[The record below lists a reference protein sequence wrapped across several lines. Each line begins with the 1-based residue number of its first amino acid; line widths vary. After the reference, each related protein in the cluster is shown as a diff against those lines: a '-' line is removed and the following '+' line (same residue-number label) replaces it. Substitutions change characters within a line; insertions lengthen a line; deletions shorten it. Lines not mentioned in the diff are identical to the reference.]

1 MLATG
6 RFSFPVPRDA
16 NARAVAMIV
25 AAMHGRLAT
34 KRALLDSGVDVNAA
48 PYWRQTA
55 LHYAA
60 YMVRAQVVEELLA
73 RGADPSVIDAQ
84 TNRTPAQWAREL
96 GNSDIADRLEGG
108 GENMN
113 VILFGASGMVG
124 QGVLRECLLD
134 PDVRTVLSIGRSATR
149 QRHPKLRALVHRN
162 FLDFSPIENELS
174 DFDAGFFCLGVSS
187 AGMKEADY
195 RRVTYDFTMAA
206 ARVLA
211 RLNPGM
217 TFVYVS
223 GAGTDSSEHGR
234 TMWARVKGKTE
245 NDLLGLPFKAAYMFR
260 PGLIAPLD
268 GIKSK
273 TKLVRIS
280 YAVLGPLLPLLR
292 AAFPKYVTNT
302 QQVGRAMIQVAKH
315 GGPKT
320 LLENS
325 DINELARGAMLS

>member
-245 NDLLGLPFKAAYMFR
+245 RPARAAVQGRLHVPSRADCAARRNQIENQACQDLLRGA
-260 PGLIAPLD
+260 
-268 GIKSK
+268 
-273 TKLVRIS
+273 
-280 YAVLGPLLPLLR
+280 R
-292 AAFPKYVTNT
+292 AAASPATRGFSEYVTNT